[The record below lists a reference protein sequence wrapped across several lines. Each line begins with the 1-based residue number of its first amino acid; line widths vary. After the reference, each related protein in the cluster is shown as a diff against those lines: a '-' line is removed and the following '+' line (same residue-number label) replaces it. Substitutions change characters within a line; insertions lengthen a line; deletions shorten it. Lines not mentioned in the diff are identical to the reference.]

1 MGRIQKEKLLN
12 TSQKRKRKY
21 FYQSENLKLSKMPS
35 AKKNV
40 AIGIDLGTTYSCVGV
55 FEHGKVEIIAND
67 QVSIFII
74 LFLFKFTVQEIQCAQ
89 QYQTA
94 MIFCG
99 TKIALIEKMISPL
112 HTIFN
117 HFHFIITG
125 QQNNSKLCCIHRY

>member
-1 MGRIQKEKLLN
+1 
-12 TSQKRKRKY
+12 
-21 FYQSENLKLSKMPS
+21 MPS

-74 LFLFKFTVQEIQCAQ
+74 LFLFKFTIQESQCAQ
-89 QYQTA
+89 QYQTS
-94 MIFCG
+94 MIFWG
-99 TKIALIEKMISPL
+99 TKIALIEKLISPL

-125 QQNNSKLCCIHRY
+125 QQNNSKLCCIHRYWKTHWWCCQESSGYESQQHHFWC